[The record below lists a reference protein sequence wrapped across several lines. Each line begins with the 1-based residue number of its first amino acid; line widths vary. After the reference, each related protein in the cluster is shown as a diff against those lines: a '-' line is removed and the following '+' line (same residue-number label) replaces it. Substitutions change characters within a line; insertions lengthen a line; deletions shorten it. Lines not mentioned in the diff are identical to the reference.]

1 MKRKAANNTTDRASN
16 RVRSGTLFRG
26 TAPNFES
33 IPTRRALKGTP
44 KKDGKGGERVTQRKA
59 APPPLNTS
67 RQSAAA
73 LRLQSAARRAMAA
86 KEFRKRLY
94 EYVLLLRKLYMENEI
109 SNHALSKIFLPN
121 GNLDVFAA
129 KRLPAKHPLKK
140 LQLKLI
146 DLYKRRNLFDLI
158 EKEMTFG
165 GVAADERIPGHILKG
180 AKDSARD
187 VKTVENLTNH
197 LLAKTNANTNL
208 AQRVLDHLKNSYEQR
223 TLMNERTFQNL
234 NNIPKLNDLKNRKRI
249 AENIA
254 KFSHDD
260 RIPDYILKDAKDS
273 ARDVKTVE
281 DLTSHLFQTKDA
293 NKNLAQRLID
303 DLKRR
308 KVPAT
313 NKELL
318 RHRFRLIDNRANKIA
333 KKIMFNT
340 TNGDSSDSDGFDNSL
355 RLSYQLHRLEK
366 NKKRQRRGVPAT
378 NQELLRHRFRLI
390 DNRANKIAKKIM
402 FNTTNGDSSD
412 SDGFDNSLRLSYQLH
427 RLEKNKKRQRVSP
440 PIDGL
445 REQLTEE
452 QNKSARRATEG
463 ENQLKSLRTTLEE
476 FGTEVSNRK
485 KITVEIAKLGKD
497 LQDFAN
503 EVKDN
508 NQFKMEAYKMLLEY
522 LKFGTEVSNMSN
534 RKKITVKIAKLGKD
548 LQDFANK
555 VKDNNQFKMEAYKM
569 LLEYKRLIEL
579 MRRLEN
585 EQSTTKK
592 KIQDRIR
599 HSITKDRRLMMRMAP
614 ETVVYGNFGYENDR
628 GNWKDP
634 ERILSRA
641 LKHPTA
647 KKQRKTLRER
657 EGFTSK
663 SVHDIR
669 IDESYGNSALPSK
682 AEGRSKGNGRPYSGK
697 ERVPS
702 NTLTLY
708 HVTKKQPLDFKAG
721 DAIEF
726 KGSSFWHSD
735 PGFKWMG
742 RRGGVVRG
750 GLQGGLF
757 QGTFAPVGRTI
768 PKGVIKLV
776 VPAFPL
782 PEGLVRSTN
791 VHNTNFGTT
800 FKLRPTR
807 MYIASSRLLHNG
819 NTKEFTAYIISN
831 SSWFDRSTTPDYS
844 PNGST
849 TPDYSPNGAN

>member
-333 KKIMFNT
+333 KEIMFN
-340 TNGDSSDSDGFDNSL
+340 
-355 RLSYQLHRLEK
+355 
-366 NKKRQRRGVPAT
+366 P
-378 NQELLRHRFRLI
+378 
-390 DNRANKIAKKIM
+390 
-402 FNTTNGDSSD
+402 TNGDSSD

-503 EVKDN
+503 E
-508 NQFKMEAYKMLLEY
+508 
-522 LKFGTEVSNMSN
+522 
-534 RKKITVKIAKLGKD
+534 
-548 LQDFANK
+548 

>member
-333 KKIMFNT
+333 KEIMFN
-340 TNGDSSDSDGFDNSL
+340 
-355 RLSYQLHRLEK
+355 
-366 NKKRQRRGVPAT
+366 P
-378 NQELLRHRFRLI
+378 
-390 DNRANKIAKKIM
+390 
-402 FNTTNGDSSD
+402 TNGDSSD